1 VKHPLKEGNH
11 FTQNLGGVAEM
22 FDNIRTNT
30 QVSYN
35 DFAFHTGPLI
45 SH

>member
-30 QVSYN
+30 QVR
-35 DFAFHTGPLI
+35 DI
-45 SH
+45 SISQYVGGH